1 MPLSLA
7 SLAGLVGWTTAQPGT
22 YTEAESQSAARKG
35 SIMLYRPFGQTGEK
49 VSVLGFGA
57 MRLPVVD
64 HHHDNI
70 DAPRATE
77 MIRYAIDHGVNYV
90 DTAYPYHGTSI
101 DKKGTCEPFL
111 GEALSGGYREKVL
124 LATKLHP
131 LAIHTRADMDR
142 LLEGQLKDL
151 RTDHI
156 DCYLLHGIGEATW
169 AKFRDLGVIE
179 FLDSALADGRIRYA
193 GFSFHD
199 HLDAFKAIVDA
210 YDWSFCQIQYNYM
223 DLEFQAG
230 LGGVRHAAERG
241 LGVIIMEP
249 LKGGRL
255 AVEGPPEVQAL
266 WEAAP
271 VKRTPAEW
279 GLRYVWDDPGVS
291 MLLSGMSTM
300 EQLVENLAT
309 ADQALP
315 GSLEAADLELIDK
328 VRRVYSERLSV
339 DCTACRYCMPCPAGI
354 DIPMLF
360 GLLNNAS
367 LYDSAGTE
375 KFIYGIEKTLGT
387 TADASDC
394 TECGQCMEACPQ
406 GIEVPEMLKEFVR
419 TFE

>member
-1 MPLSLA
+1 
-7 SLAGLVGWTTAQPGT
+7 
-22 YTEAESQSAARKG
+22 
-35 SIMLYRPFGQTGEK
+35 MLYRSFGRTGEK

-57 MRLPVVD
+57 MRLPVID
-64 HHHDNI
+64 HRHDNI

-77 MIRYAIDHGVNYV
+77 MIRHAIDCGVNYV

-111 GEALSGGYREKVL
+111 GGALSGGYRERVL

-131 LAIHTRADMDR
+131 LAVHSRADMDR
-142 LLEGQLKDL
+142 ILAGQLNDL
-151 RTDHI
+151 RTDHV

-169 AKFRDLGVIE
+169 ARFRDLGVLE

-199 HLDAFKAIVDA
+199 HFAAFKEIVDA

-223 DLEFQAG
+223 DVAFQAG
-230 LGGVRHAAERG
+230 LAGLRYAGERG

-255 AVEGPPEVQAL
+255 AAEGPSEVQTL
-266 WEAAP
+266 WSTAP
-271 VKRTPAEW
+271 LKRTPAEW
-279 GLRYVWDDPGVS
+279 GLRFVWDDPGVS
-291 MLLSGMSTM
+291 AVLSGMSTM
-300 EQLVENLAT
+300 EQLAENLTIAEQGLPHSLT
-309 ADQALP
+309 AP
-315 GSLEAADLELIDK
+315 DLKLIEK
-328 VRRVYSERLSV
+328 VRQVYSERVKV

-375 KFIYGIEKTLGT
+375 KFIYGIERTLGT
-387 TADASDC
+387 TTKASDC
-394 TECGQCMEACPQ
+394 TECGHCMEACPQ
-406 GIEVPEMLKEFVR
+406 AIEVPKILKEFAEA
-419 TFE
+419 FEQR